1 MHILHTVSYTFPRV
15 LTRRTCWS
23 IKGIFSWWSFPL
35 LSWPYCVMQ
44 GLYCW
49 EKLDAGHSQGLEVHE
64 RPSANRTRGQMRQ
77 FNLLTSAT
85 LSGPPSSSISSSKVF
100 GGRHLDRTSSLS
112 SNSLF
117 IALHI
122 SAAEFA
128 SGPGLFAAVKLEK
141 AGALAEWCKVFSP
154 PADEGKCVITNYKII
169 QIVRALWLAIK
180 PFYTSVCKGGLHS
193 LM

>member
-1 MHILHTVSYTFPRV
+1 
-15 LTRRTCWS
+15 
-23 IKGIFSWWSFPL
+23 
-35 LSWPYCVMQ
+35 MQ

-77 FNLLTSAT
+77 LNLLTSAT

-141 AGALAEWCKVFSP
+141 AGALAE
-154 PADEGKCVITNYKII
+154 
-169 QIVRALWLAIK
+169 
-180 PFYTSVCKGGLHS
+180 
-193 LM
+193 